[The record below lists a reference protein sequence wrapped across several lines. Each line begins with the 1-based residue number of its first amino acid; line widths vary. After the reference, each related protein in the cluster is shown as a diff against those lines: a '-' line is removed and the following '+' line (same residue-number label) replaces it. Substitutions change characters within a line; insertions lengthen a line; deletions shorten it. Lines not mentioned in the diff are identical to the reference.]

1 MKKIL
6 FYLIILLF
14 LGCGESHK
22 RQIALIK
29 DYEQNFNGVKTD
41 LKLKVL
47 EIERIG
53 TYPVDSLKI
62 VSSSREERFKKYE
75 DLMKIIN
82 DKKLEKE
89 LRKME
94 KLRISLRETLDKLR
108 DQNDNL
114 ILEID
119 NILFDNIMMLDKIF
133 QNFNKLN
140 QLKS

>member
-89 LRKME
+89 LLPTYLVKY
-94 KLRISLRETLDKLR
+94 
-108 DQNDNL
+108 
-114 ILEID
+114 
-119 NILFDNIMMLDKIF
+119 KIF
-133 QNFNKLN
+133 NPFIQAEQELTKHYAFDPNFTIIVANW
-140 QLKS
+140 